1 MQGKRY
7 EALDGAPVT
16 TTDGALTVMPMGVAV
31 VHHSSDGFSIA
42 VGDMDPIVVSA
53 GEFERLV
60 AEGQL
65 HGLPI
70 GPAVDESAS
79 WKIAAS
85 SG

>member
-16 TTDGALTVMPMGVAV
+16 NTAGALIVMPMGVAE

-42 VGDMDPIVVSA
+42 VGNAEPIMVSA
-53 GEFERLV
+53 SEFERLV

-65 HGLPI
+65 HGLPLDPEED
-70 GPAVDESAS
+70 GSAP
-79 WKIAAS
+79 
-85 SG
+85 